1 MRRHDLVRPVRG
13 SRAAGFTL
21 VELLV
26 SLLLLLLALALAAQI
41 LVESS
46 QMLADTAAEQV
57 ESPLPLAVARL
68 RADVLGSASF
78 SALQD
83 NLLLEGHP
91 AGSVLYELAGDE
103 LRRIVLDAADER
115 ACEPAGE
122 SVLLRGVAGWRCSE
136 VGPRLLAVTIRY
148 RRRAVRPSPLPTLPA
163 HRGPS
168 REERTETLLLAPR
181 GAGLGESW

>member
-1 MRRHDLVRPVRG
+1 MRHPDRVRG

-26 SLLLLLLALALAAQI
+26 SLLLLLLALGLAAQV

-46 QMLADTAAEQV
+46 QMLADAAAEQV
-57 ESPLPLAVARL
+57 ESPPSLAVARL

-78 SALQD
+78 SALED
-83 NLLLEGHP
+83 NLLLQGHP

-103 LRRIVLDAADER
+103 LRRIVLDTTG
-115 ACEPAGE
+115 EPLGE
-122 SVLLRGVAGWRCSE
+122 SVLLRGVIGWRCSE

-148 RRRAVRPSPLPTLPA
+148 RRRAVRP
-163 HRGPS
+163 
-168 REERTETLLLAPR
+168 
-181 GAGLGESW
+181 